1 MLRDF
6 NLICVKR
13 FQPHKSSLPQPPQLL
28 LVTTV
33 SLPVDV
39 NTACKAPGQRDA
51 NGRSGKSTDRQ
62 EWRRRE
68 RLKAEFRQ
76 RERERG
82 GGGGERE
89 RKKEIKRERQRKI
102 HRNREQV

>member
-13 FQPHKSSLPQPPQLL
+13 FQPHKSSLPLPPQLL

-62 EWRRRE
+62 EWGSRE
-68 RLKAEFRQ
+68 RLKAAFRQ
-76 RERERG
+76 REREKG
-82 GGGGERE
+82 GAGGDRQTR
-89 RKKEIKRERQRKI
+89 RKSTG
-102 HRNREQV
+102 